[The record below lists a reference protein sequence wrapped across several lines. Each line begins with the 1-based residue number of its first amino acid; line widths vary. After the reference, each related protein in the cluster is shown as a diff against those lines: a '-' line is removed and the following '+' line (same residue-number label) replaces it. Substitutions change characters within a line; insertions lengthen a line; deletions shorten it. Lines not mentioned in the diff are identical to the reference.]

1 MSSLTYRKEQ
11 AIQKIQK
18 MGKFEFIQ
26 IFNILKDKLNFTENK
41 NGFLFDLQK
50 LHKKDL
56 EKLEEFISNVIE
68 NNEKER
74 EYEKEI
80 ELAKKRIGII

>member
-1 MSSLTYRKEQ
+1 MSNLTYRKEQ

-26 IFNILKDKLNFTENK
+26 IFNILKNKLNYTENK
-41 NGFLFDLQK
+41 NGILFDLQK
-50 LHKKDL
+50 LNKKDL

-68 NNEKER
+68 NNEKEK